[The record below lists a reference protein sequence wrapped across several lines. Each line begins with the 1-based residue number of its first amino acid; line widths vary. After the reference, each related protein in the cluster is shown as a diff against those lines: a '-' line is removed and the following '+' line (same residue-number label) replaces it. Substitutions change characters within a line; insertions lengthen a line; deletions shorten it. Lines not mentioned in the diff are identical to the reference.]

1 MLFVDPGIPYRVKVV
16 ATTRA
21 GKGEGNYWYTFFS
34 EELTPLKAPENVVFE
49 RSGTS
54 VSVSWELLTLFEAR
68 GFPTYTITL
77 VPSTSDD
84 RVTRQSSDGVIRV
97 TTNESNIVVGGL
109 DPKMEYDVTV
119 AVQTAGG
126 KAITGKR

>member
-1 MLFVDPGIPYRVKVV
+1 M

-21 GKGEGNYWYTFFS
+21 GKGKGNYWYTFFS

-54 VSVSWELLTLFEAR
+54 VSVSWELLTLLEAR

-77 VPSTSDD
+77 APSTSDD
-84 RVTRQSSDGVIRV
+84 RFTRQSSDGVIRV

-109 DPKMEYDVTV
+109 DPKVEYDVTV
-119 AVQTAGG
+119 AVQTDGG
-126 KAITGKR
+126 RTITGKR

>member
-1 MLFVDPGIPYRVKVV
+1 M

-21 GKGEGNYWYTFFS
+21 GKGVGSYWYTFFS

-68 GFPTYTITL
+68 GFPTYAVTL

-109 DPKMEYDVTV
+109 DPKVEYDVTV

-126 KAITGKR
+126 KTITGKC